1 MMGQLMTGQADFAL
15 GPFVTSRWREAV
27 ADLTASFY
35 YINYHV
41 ITPRPVVPSDPAGIV
56 KTFSLQVWLSVAAS
70 LAVVGVAMMG
80 MMWVGNKFQWNTKV
94 VPACGRV
101 LVAVW
106 LLSALVITTT
116 YKGNITAM
124 LTLPKTNVPID
135 SIADLA
141 NQDRLPWKLEFGG
154 IDKLMMESEDKATQ
168 KVGREVS
175 GFIPSCWSGREAI
188 RAGEFASV
196 CDTLTIRSIMSWDF
210 SMTGRCHFYM
220 AKHRLQDVRTLSLLF
235 PPGSIYFATGNEL
248 VLRLTEAGLWD
259 EWLGRELA
267 NATECLKSPS
277 ADRGSGVKP
286 LGLVNMLG
294 VMVLLAAGY
303 LVSVL
308 AFAEEKLH
316 LGFSSF

>member
-1 MMGQLMTGQADFAL
+1 MHVHVYLSSSSAYPSGILLKLLT
-15 GPFVTSRWREAV
+15 GPFTK
-27 ADLTASFY
+27 F
-35 YINYHV
+35 I
-41 ITPRPVVPSDPAGIV
+41 P
-56 KTFSLQVWLSVAAS
+56 VWLSVAAS

-94 VPACGRV
+94 VPAWWAAEWSIQGVVQQSTSWLPGNASGRV

-235 PPGSIYFATGNEL
+235 PPGSIYFATE
-248 VLRLTEAGLWD
+248 
-259 EWLGRELA
+259 
-267 NATECLKSPS
+267 S
-277 ADRGSGVKP
+277 
-286 LGLVNMLG
+286 
-294 VMVLLAAGY
+294 
-303 LVSVL
+303 
-308 AFAEEKLH
+308 
-316 LGFSSF
+316 